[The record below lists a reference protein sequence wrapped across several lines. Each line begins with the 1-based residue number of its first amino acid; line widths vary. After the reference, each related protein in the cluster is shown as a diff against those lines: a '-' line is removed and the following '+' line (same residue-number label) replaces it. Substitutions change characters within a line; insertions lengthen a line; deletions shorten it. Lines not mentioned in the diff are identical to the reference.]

1 MENFTFIANPLFL
14 SCWISVSLSEIL
26 TVEVQ
31 PGEEVT
37 LMCNN
42 FSSSPSNIFWY
53 RLTSGAS
60 VSCIS
65 YITSSDKA
73 LLCDGF
79 QNRNFIMTSNIT
91 NLFLNIKSVDVSDS
105 GLYFCGCCKEG
116 FSALVSPTYLKS
128 DELTNLTSV
137 ILGGVTI
144 VLVMVI
150 IGLVATI
157 RKLHEPNPQ
166 HNENSDPDTLN
177 YAPLSFHPKMKDS
190 RRPEREMESNVV
202 YAATRQTHKTM
213 TIATQSGD
221 CASSY

>member
-1 MENFTFIANPLFL
+1 MNLLSLANNSVVIIGLKFKNPLFL

-116 FSALVSPTYLKS
+116 FSALVSPTYLKVQGKIAVKCFVS
-128 DELTNLTSV
+128 FNLYRNLYHFQLISHKSQHKKHNLFSFFV

-157 RKLHEPNPQ
+157 RKLHAGILMFLFKI
-166 HNENSDPDTLN
+166 H
-177 YAPLSFHPKMKDS
+177 M
-190 RRPEREMESNVV
+190 
-202 YAATRQTHKTM
+202 
-213 TIATQSGD
+213 
-221 CASSY
+221 

>member
-137 ILGGVTI
+137 ILGGATI

-157 RKLHEPNPQ
+157 RKLH
-166 HNENSDPDTLN
+166 NSDPDTLN